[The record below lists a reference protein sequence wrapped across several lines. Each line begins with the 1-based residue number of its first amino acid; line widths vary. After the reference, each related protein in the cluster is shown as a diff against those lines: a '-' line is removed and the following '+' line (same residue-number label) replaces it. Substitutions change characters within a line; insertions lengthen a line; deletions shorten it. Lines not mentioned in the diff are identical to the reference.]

1 MLQEETVPGPID
13 GLRLPLRAW
22 KVLQREHITTLDQ
35 LRAAAGRIER
45 FENKDPKRPGRSE
58 PSLPACPPAERGFLC
73 DPSQAHPIWSVDS
86 GRDEAQPHLWSKISP
101 GHRPEEGLGVRL
113 LLLQALFS
121 WAGGSSTR
129 RGFL

>member
-45 FENKDPKRPGRSE
+45 FENIGSKTARTIRTELARMPPG
-58 PSLPACPPAERGFLC
+58 
-73 DPSQAHPIWSVDS
+73 
-86 GRDEAQPHLWSKISP
+86 
-101 GHRPEEGLGVRL
+101 
-113 LLLQALFS
+113 
-121 WAGGSSTR
+121 
-129 RGFL
+129 